1 MPQANQGVP
10 FRALVDRSDD
20 RVMLALSGELSLGA
34 QEQFE
39 EGVRGLEG
47 EPVRSLMVDLS
58 GLTFMDSTGAFLL
71 LDLYQRLGSGVSITL
86 EGGSPEIQSLFEAAG
101 LDRRLPIEYPEGG
114 RFAGSG
120 RALAEKELSE
130 DSSLSAAMRP
140 HAGLRPT
147 SLPPRYKRY

>member
-1 MPQANQGVP
+1 VPQANRRVP

-20 RVMLALSGELSLGA
+20 RVLLALSGELSLEV

-47 EPVRSLMVDLS
+47 ERARLLVIDLS

-71 LDLYQRLGSGVSITL
+71 LDLYQRLGSGVSVTL

-101 LDRRLPIEYPEGG
+101 LDRKLPIEYPEGG

-120 RALAEKELSE
+120 RALAERELSE
-130 DSSLSAAMRP
+130 ESSLSAALRP
-140 HAGLRPT
+140 HAGLPPT
-147 SLPPRYKRY
+147 LLPPRRKR